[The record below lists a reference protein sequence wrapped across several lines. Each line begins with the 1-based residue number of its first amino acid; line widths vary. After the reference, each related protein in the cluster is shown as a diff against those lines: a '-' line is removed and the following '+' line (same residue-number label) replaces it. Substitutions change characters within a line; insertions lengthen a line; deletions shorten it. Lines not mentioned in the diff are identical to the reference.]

1 MKKFG
6 AVFVLF
12 SSLVIFTR
20 DGSCALKDRLVD
32 PHYLRPPSAV
42 ACRLSYGG
50 VNSSTVSKALHDLR
64 GGSLEFEY
72 EKTGSSNPFSGVIGL
87 GYLNLD
93 NSSASVTAYLKGPFL
108 KAGVNLIA
116 FSSPSMDFKLGPDIR
131 FIQME
136 VADKDNSEKSYTGI
150 GMGINLAVNIS
161 IKPKWFAGAGIREGI
176 LNFGNEEL
184 KTRYLFLTLQRLL

>member
-1 MKKFG
+1 MKKIN
-6 AVFVLF
+6 AVFLVL
-12 SSLVIFTR
+12 SVLMIFAR
-20 DGSCALKDRLVD
+20 DGSCALKERLID
-32 PHYLRPPSAV
+32 PRYLRTSSAIT
-42 ACRLSYGG
+42 CRLSYGG
-50 VNSSTVSKALHDLR
+50 VNSSIASTELKDLR

-72 EKTGSSNPFSGVIGL
+72 EKTNASNLFSGTIGL
-87 GYLNLD
+87 GYINLD

-116 FSSPSMDFKLGPDIR
+116 FSSSFMDFRLGPDIR
-131 FIQME
+131 FIQMG
-136 VADKDNSEKSYTGI
+136 VADKDNSNTSYMGI

-161 IKPKWFAGAGIREGI
+161 IKPKWLAGAGIREGI